1 MNTCRKLSLIGW
13 SSIKCNFCQ
22 YLFKIFGK
30 KLQQKNSTD
39 YYQKWLILSVKHFAE
54 KWKLGTCIIFLISLY
69 NIVIFTPQ
77 KRRKAIIETIAV
89 ILIQSSASQNMYLA
103 WQLVNTMLILSK
115 SGWVAIRQLKR
126 FSYVYRFLER
136 SSQFVIRN

>member
-1 MNTCRKLSLIGW
+1 MIGW

-39 YYQKWLILSVKHFAE
+39 YYQKWLILSVKHFA
-54 KWKLGTCIIFLISLY
+54 KKRKLGTCIIFWISLY

-115 SGWVAIRQLKR
+115 SGWVAIGQLKR
-126 FSYVYRFLER
+126 FSYVYQFLER